1 MAFNGKDLETRLFIN
16 NEFVDS
22 KHANRLTL
30 RNPVDDSIVT
40 ESVHLAGEKDVDY
53 AVEVATEAFRTGPWS
68 KFTGAQR
75 AKCMLKFAD
84 LAEANAVRLAEI
96 ESIATGRPKALIQ
109 YFDVA
114 HMVEVFRYYAGWAD
128 KIEGE
133 SFIDEDG
140 LYRIVQYEPLGL
152 CAGIASWNATLLYV
166 AWKMAPALA
175 TGNTFVFKTSE
186 KSPLGA
192 LALAPLFAEAGFPP
206 GVVNILSGA
215 AETGSLLASH
225 MKIAKISFTGSAFV
239 GRLVQVAATKSN
251 LKRVTLELGG
261 KSPAIVFPDA
271 PMDIALQSVGSG
283 FLVNSGQ
290 ICIAGSRVFVH
301 ADIAD
306 KFIAGLKDIFEKASQ
321 ALGANPMEMTTSLGP
336 VVDKKQFDRIMGMIE
351 DGKKTA
357 KVVTGGSRKGDKG
370 CWIEPTIFSDPA
382 NDSAILREEIF
393 GPVLVVKTFKTE
405 EEVVDLA
412 NDTTYGL
419 SATLYTTDIARAL
432 RVARK
437 LEAGAVGI
445 NTPHMP
451 NVNTP
456 FGGKKQSGNGGRELG
471 KHGLQSYL
479 EAKAIHINSKM
490 TNMKDQKYEAAL

>member
-22 KHANRLTL
+22 KHTNRLTL

-114 HMVEVFRYYAGWAD
+114 HMVEVFRCELKVPLKDYAGWAD

-140 LYRIVQYEPLGL
+140 LYRIVQYEPLG
-152 CAGIASWNATLLYV
+152 
-166 AWKMAPALA
+166 
-175 TGNTFVFKTSE
+175 FVFKTSE
-186 KSPLGA
+186 KAPLGA

-271 PMDIALQSVGSG
+271 PMDIALQSVGGG

-321 ALGANPMEMTTSLGP
+321 VLGANPMEMTTSLGP

-370 CWIEPTIFSDPA
+370 CFIEPTIFSEPA

-432 RVARK
+432 RIARK

-479 EAKAIHINSKM
+479 EAKTIHINMNLPSR
-490 TNMKDQKYEAAL
+490 L